1 MITHYTRARRPR
13 TQAVRTHAPFHRTR
27 NIPGRSV
34 DCPGRNV
41 SFESAANY
49 SSSHMRLNLLGRP
62 QRVRAKAL
70 PECMEAP
77 AGLACRLSLPYAE
90 GTWVDPAH
98 RACPTSAR
106 ASARCGRPAMDAPE
120 IQTKVNV
127 SENCYKAISL
137 RSTAFAAEDAVSRYP
152 NASSAVH
159 TCFVFEFSVRSASR
173 RCVCAAMSSQED

>member
-1 MITHYTRARRPR
+1 M
-13 TQAVRTHAPFHRTR
+13 
-27 NIPGRSV
+27 
-34 DCPGRNV
+34 
-41 SFESAANY
+41 
-49 SSSHMRLNLLGRP
+49 
-62 QRVRAKAL
+62 RAKAL